1 MAEEMYAFLDLKGIK
16 GSAEDSGFKEQI
28 PLQSVSWGV
37 TNHGNFQH
45 GKGGS
50 NHRGTIHEISISKIM
65 CQATPTI
72 MQFCTTGDHIE
83 TGKLS
88 LCWLSGDTKKAYFE
102 VNLKHVRITS
112 YQMAGSGG
120 AMHPMESMS
129 LQFVETEVTHTPQS
143 NEGSAEGGVRF
154 AWNLQKNEK
163 A

>member
-1 MAEEMYAFLDLKGIK
+1 MADEMYAFLDLKGVK
-16 GSAEDSGFKEQI
+16 GSAMDPDFKDQI

-37 TNHGNFQH
+37 TNHGNFGH
-45 GKGGS
+45 GSGGS
-50 NHRGTIHEISISKIM
+50 KHHGQIHEISISKIM
-65 CQATPTI
+65 CRATPTI
-72 MQFCTTGDHIE
+72 MQFCTSGEHIAE
-83 TGKLS
+83 GKLS

-102 VNLKHVRITS
+102 VNLKHIRITS

-129 LQFVETEVTHTPQS
+129 LQFVETEVFHNPQS

-154 AWNLQKNEK
+154 AWNLQENRK

>member
-1 MAEEMYAFLDLKGIK
+1 MADEMYAFLDLKGVK
-16 GSAEDSGFKEQI
+16 GSATDSDFKDQI
-28 PLQSVSWGV
+28 PLQSLSWGV
-37 TNHGNFQH
+37 TNHGNFHH

-50 NHRGTIHEISISKIM
+50 THTGTIHEISISKIM

-83 TGKLS
+83 KGKLS
-88 LCWLSGDTKKAYFE
+88 LCWQSGDTKKAYFE
-102 VNLKHVRITS
+102 VNLKHILITS

-120 AMHPMESMS
+120 AMHPMESIS

-154 AWNLQKNEK
+154 AWNLQTNKT

>member
-16 GSAEDSGFKEQI
+16 GASVEGGFEDQI

-37 TNHGNFQH
+37 TNHGNFHH

-50 NHRGTIHEISISKIM
+50 THRGTIHEIACSKIM
-65 CQATPTI
+65 CQATPTL
-72 MQFCTTGDHIE
+72 MQYCTTGDHIE
-83 TGKLS
+83 EGTLS
-88 LCWLSGDTKKAYFE
+88 LCWLSGDTKKAYFK
-102 VNLKHVRITS
+102 VNLKHVRLTS

-120 AMHPMESMS
+120 AMHPMESIS

-143 NEGSAEGGVRF
+143 NEGSADGGVRF
-154 AWNLQKNEK
+154 AWNLQTNEK

>member
-1 MAEEMYAFLDLKGIK
+1 MADEMYAFLDLEGIK
-16 GSAEDSGFKEQI
+16 GSAEDADFKEQI

-37 TNHGNFQH
+37 TNHGNFHH

-50 NHRGTIHEISISKIM
+50 THTGTIHEISISKIM

-72 MQFCTTGDHIE
+72 MQFCTTGDHIAK
-83 TGKLS
+83 GKLS
-88 LCWLSGDTKKAYFE
+88 LCWQSGDTKKAYFE
-102 VNLKHVRITS
+102 VNLKHILITS

-120 AMHPMESMS
+120 AMHPMESIS

-154 AWNLQKNEK
+154 AWNLQTNKT